1 MDRCA
6 LFVDAGYLFAQGGKI
21 CVGSPDRQ
29 HVQLDAGS
37 FRDSFAQT
45 AFGKCGLP
53 SLRTYWYDA
62 ARNGVPTIEQQ
73 VIASLANVKLRL
85 GRLSGKKQ
93 QKGVDAL
100 IYRDLM
106 TLARERA
113 ICEGFLL
120 SGDEDLREGVKAAQ
134 DMGVRVTL
142 VVIAGSRSRTYSRA
156 LADEADEVI
165 ELRAADLTPHIS
177 RSAAPAVPAAG
188 PPSQPASASVAAA
201 AQAAAQFA
209 DDWLGRAA
217 DTDIAALLKDC
228 PRIPGPLDTAML
240 VATEG
245 KLGVS
250 LRGQDQLRREMRHA
264 FWNRI
269 RECAGGTASRS

>member
-29 HVQLDAGS
+29 RVQLDAGS

-120 SGDEDLREGVKAAQ
+120 SGDE
-134 DMGVRVTL
+134 
-142 VVIAGSRSRTYSRA
+142 
-156 LADEADEVI
+156 VI

-188 PPSQPASASVAAA
+188 PPSQPAS
-201 AQAAAQFA
+201 
-209 DDWLGRAA
+209 
-217 DTDIAALLKDC
+217 
-228 PRIPGPLDTAML
+228 AML

>member
-85 GRLSGKKQ
+85 GRLGGKKQ

-142 VVIAGSRSRTYSRA
+142 VV
-156 LADEADEVI
+156 
-165 ELRAADLTPHIS
+165 
-177 RSAAPAVPAAG
+177 
-188 PPSQPASASVAAA
+188 
-201 AQAAAQFA
+201 
-209 DDWLGRAA
+209 
-217 DTDIAALLKDC
+217 IAALLKDC